1 MAARKSRNCG
11 IELFRILMMFGI
23 VLLHVCG
30 QGKYGCVWPANLL
43 RGAVVCFV
51 FISGYYGIR
60 FTLSKLVGLYSLAV
74 FYCCLEPIIGGVVPF
89 GGGYLQAVLDAWRAK
104 DGYWF
109 LHAYAILMT
118 IVPLLEDKFKAC
130 KDHGQVLASSVAF
143 LFVIFVWSYSLCF
156 PSLSRI
162 VPQPNGLT
170 SSSGFM
176 TMLGIYIAARLFHF
190 YELDKV
196 IKTQVAL
203 VGFAITA
210 IAISVTKNYLAV
222 YASPFQFLLAMF
234 SFCLFLKIHLT
245 DWASRVVIIVA
256 PSMFGV
262 YLCHAM
268 LYFPGMESKVYTMIN
283 HIRDPLIAGG
293 MNHYLAYII
302 VAIEMFSISLVIDG
316 VRRMLLLPIR
326 RFVVSWNSWIDTL
339 LLRGTSAVIAKI
351 DRQRWS

>member
-1 MAARKSRNCG
+1 MNDKKGRNSG

-60 FTLSKLVGLYSLAV
+60 FTLSKFVGLYSLAV
-74 FYCCLEPIIGGVVPF
+74 FYCCLEPIIGGVAPF
-89 GGGYLQAVLDAWRAK
+89 GGGYQQAVLDAWRAK
-104 DGYWF
+104 EGYWF

-118 IVPLLEDKFKAC
+118 IAPLLEEKFKAC

-143 LFVIFVWSYSLCF
+143 LLVIFVWSYSLCF

-176 TMLGIYIAARLFHF
+176 TMLGIYIGARLFRF

-196 IKTQVAL
+196 IRTRVAL
-203 VGFAITA
+203 VGFATTTVV
-210 IAISVTKNYLAV
+210 ISVTKNYLAV
-222 YASPFQFLLAMF
+222 YASPFLFLLAMF
-234 SFCLFLKIHLT
+234 CFCLFLKIHLA
-245 DWASRVVIIVA
+245 DWASRVVAIIA

-262 YLCHAM
+262 YLLHAM
-268 LYFPGMESKVYTMIN
+268 LYLPGMENKVYTMIN
-283 HIRDPLIAGG
+283 FTRDPLIAGG
-293 MNHYLAYII
+293 MNRYLAYII
-302 VAIEMFSISLVIDG
+302 VAIEVFFISLVIDG
-316 VRRMLLLPIR
+316 LRRIILFPAK
-326 RFVVSWNSWIDTL
+326 RFIISWNSWVDTL
-339 LLRGTSAVIAKI
+339 LLRVSSAIIGKCNT
-351 DRQRWS
+351 QR